1 MYTKDGKEYILPFE
15 KGFLER
21 QKSNKLTKRGDDGRL
36 YVGAFAIG
44 FVILSKFADNPNWMA
59 QAALKT
65 KLAARKTRAAAN
77 TGIAGIRRTGEYIGE
92 STARRFDQAM
102 DKMAEYDSPLDMVEK
117 NWNKVT
123 EKATEKWL
131 QAKAVKFR
139 KVKIVI
145 RSNNKDEIGIFANR
159 MYSMFKK
166 YGLEFRKY
174 SPVDF
179 PFFLTT
185 SVPQE
190 ISMQEY
196 NSFPNDENKLEAMFT
211 DKNIYLQTALRPKDG
226 PFYQVQGEFDLHYLD
241 IPSLAKVIYSI
252 FRSASTYNEE
262 FWVAYNK
269 KKTGVQISLEVIDE

>member
-1 MYTKDGKEYILPFE
+1 MYEKDGQEYILPFE

-36 YVGAFAIG
+36 YVAAFAVG
-44 FVILSKFADNPNWMA
+44 FVILSKFSENPNWMA
-59 QAALKT
+59 QAARKT
-65 KLAARKTRAAAN
+65 KSAAS
-77 TGIAGIRRTGEYIGE
+77 TGWSGIRRAGEYIGE
-92 STARRFDQAM
+92 SSARRFDQVM
-102 DKMAEYDSPLDMVEK
+102 DKMAEYDSPLDMAEK
-117 NWNKVT
+117 SWNKIT

-145 RSNNKDEIGIFANR
+145 RSNNESEIGVFANR
-159 MYSMFKK
+159 VYSKFKG

-179 PFFLTT
+179 PFFLAN

-196 NSFPNDENKLEAMFT
+196 NSFPNDKNKLEAMFT

-241 IPSLAKVIYSI
+241 IPDLAKVIYSI

-262 FWVAYNK
+262 FWVKYNK
-269 KKTGVQISLEVIDE
+269 KNTGVQISLEVVDE

>member
-1 MYTKDGKEYILPFE
+1 MFEQDGQEYILPFE

-36 YVGAFAIG
+36 YVGAFAVG
-44 FVILSKFADNPNWMA
+44 FIILSKFAENPNWMA
-59 QAALKT
+59 QAARKT
-65 KLAARKTRAAAN
+65 KATAN
-77 TGIAGIRRTGEYIGE
+77 TGIAGMRRAGEYIGE
-92 STARRFDQAM
+92 SSARRFDQVM
-102 DKMAEYDSPLDMVEK
+102 DKMAEYDSPMDMVEK
-117 NWNKVT
+117 GWNKVT

-131 QAKAVKFR
+131 EAKAVKFR
-139 KVKIVI
+139 KVKVVI
-145 RSNNKDEIGIFANR
+145 RSNNKNEIAIFANR
-159 MYSMFKK
+159 VYSKFKG
-166 YGLEFRKY
+166 YGLQFRKY

-179 PFFLTT
+179 PFFLNN
-185 SVPQE
+185 SIPQE

-252 FRSASTYNEE
+252 FKSASTYNEE
-262 FWVAYNK
+262 FWVKYNK
-269 KKTGVQISLEVIDE
+269 KNTGVQISLEVVDE